1 MRACNSCDRWR
12 VKRFLCG
19 SVIVVL
25 LQRPFYQAIWHR
37 VSKITNLIDTASNL
51 LDFSNN
57 TTNQILLCKQ
67 KTCKPINVMGQK
79 YWIRVSNKKNNGI
92 REKERSKSLHI
103 IQYIKTYY
111 NVNLL
116 LVKLIWYLFQ
126 LWQHICIYLNLNNYG
141 STNNAKQSIRNL
153 NAEDV
158 EDPFNMQEYS
168 EVCCWL

>member
-1 MRACNSCDRWR
+1 MMLKQSYVLIEKVRYKIHFFSWNEWQENNEQTVNVNWLRACNSCDRWR

-92 REKERSKSLHI
+92 REKERNKSLHI

-126 LWQHICIYLNLNNYG
+126 
-141 STNNAKQSIRNL
+141 
-153 NAEDV
+153 
-158 EDPFNMQEYS
+158 
-168 EVCCWL
+168 